1 MFFTRFWRFECL
13 GRGIKKPEIDLNPF
27 QDDPDKY
34 EEVWENR
41 GNIGNYAILSILGL
55 GFLTEIRNWQ
65 GAH

>member
-1 MFFTRFWRFECL
+1 MFIIRFRRFECL
-13 GRGIKKPEIDLNPF
+13 GRGIKGPEIDLKPF

-41 GNIGNYAILSILGL
+41 GNIGNYAILSIFGW
-55 GFLTEIRNWQ
+55 GFLTEISNWQ